1 VIFEVVCERNFSKF
15 QFLKLFVRKY
25 IILFVN
31 RIRQNRLDDIEDGDY
46 IQPISMDPPSEE

>member
-1 VIFEVVCERNFSKF
+1 MIFEVVCERNFSKF